1 MQDKESYRYEKS
13 IDTILIVMIILT
25 GLSLFLYPT
34 VSNYISERNSSQAIE
49 RYSETVS
56 GVPDEAE
63 LAKAQK
69 YNAALYKNSIDSE
82 PMSVS
87 QSDYDN
93 TLNITGDGMM
103 AYINIPKINCR
114 LPIYHGTDAETLESY
129 IGHMPSSS
137 LPVGGEGTHCV
148 LTGHT
153 GLSSAKLLTD
163 LDSMEIGDR
172 FTISALNMDLTYEV
186 ESITVVK
193 PDETEAFRILSGQDL
208 CTLVTCTPYGIN
220 THRLLVRGHR
230 VENAAPEV
238 AEVSESFVDVLLNNP
253 IMIALAA
260 LLVMLMLAYA
270 VMRITCINRD

>member
-1 MQDKESYRYEKS
+1 MKKS

-34 VSNYISERNSSQAIE
+34 VSNYISERNSSRAIE

-63 LAKAQK
+63 LAKARA
-69 YNAALYKNSIDSE
+69 YNSALYKNSIDSE

-137 LPVGGEGTHCV
+137 LPVGGKSTHCV

-153 GLSSAKLLTD
+153 GLPSAKLLTD
-163 LDSMEIGDR
+163 LDSMKIGDR
-172 FTISALNMDLTYEV
+172 FTISALNLDFTYEV

-238 AEVSESFVDVLLNNP
+238 AEASDSFVDVLLNNP

-260 LLVMLMLAYA
+260 LLIMLMLTYA
-270 VMRITCINRD
+270 VTRITSINRE

>member
-1 MQDKESYRYEKS
+1 MKKS

-34 VSNYISERNSSQAIE
+34 VSNYISERNSSRAIE

-63 LAKAQK
+63 LAKARA

-137 LPVGGEGTHCV
+137 LPVGGESTHCV

-153 GLSSAKLLTD
+153 GLPSAKLLTD
-163 LDSMEIGDR
+163 LDSMKIGDR
-172 FTISALNMDLTYEV
+172 FTISALNLDFTYEV

-193 PDETEAFRILSGQDL
+193 PDG
-208 CTLVTCTPYGIN
+208 
-220 THRLLVRGHR
+220 

-238 AEVSESFVDVLLNNP
+238 AEASDSFVDVLLNNP

-260 LLVMLMLAYA
+260 LLIMLMLTYA
-270 VMRITCINRD
+270 VTRITSINRE